1 MRRCKPVAVS
11 RGLARNRRA
20 HCNPVVCW
28 QCQSGSDLAVMN
40 SNLTGFT
47 RNLLWGRCDVRAF
60 WRTPLRDAIS
70 RFPGFLSDLLLRFKK
85 SARREGARDPENG
98 KSSFHTGR
106 TLIGH
111 RLTACKLGH
120 RLGDLRLRSKQ
131 AAFCWQPCSWL
142 PRSTIPLRQC
152 TSVTETS
159 FIPRFA
165 EAADCSRNL
174 SESAGKFDFAHCP

>member
-98 KSSFHTGR
+98 KSSFHYRSDFDRPSINCLQARSSSRGSSATLQTGR
-106 TLIGH
+106 FLLAALLLASEVYNSAPPVH
-111 RLTACKLGH
+111 ERYRDKLHTA
-120 RLGDLRLRSKQ
+120 LR
-131 AAFCWQPCSWL
+131 
-142 PRSTIPLRQC
+142 
-152 TSVTETS
+152 
-159 FIPRFA
+159 
-165 EAADCSRNL
+165 
-174 SESAGKFDFAHCP
+174 